1 VRRLVAWT
9 AGAAGG
15 FAVYRLLT
23 RWREAVVERP
33 DPRANELRARLEES
47 RALVDERDQFE
58 SGETTV
64 ADAADPDERRRR
76 VHEQGRAAVDEM
88 RGSG

>member
-1 VRRLVAWT
+1 VRRLVAWI
-9 AGAAGG
+9 AGGVGG
-15 FAVYRLLT
+15 FAAYRLLT
-23 RWREAVVERP
+23 RRREVAPSAGP
-33 DPRANELRARLEES
+33 DPRASELRAKLDES
-47 RALVDERDQFE
+47 RALVDERDEFE

-88 RGSG
+88 RKS